1 MAEGKPKGKRYAMVI
16 DLRRCVGC
24 FSCQVTCKMENNVPF
39 DYFRSKVL
47 VTERGTY
54 PDVKRHFLPTL
65 CNHCE
70 NAPCVQVCPVGA
82 SYRREDG
89 LILVDDK
96 KCIGCGYCVQACP
109 YDARYINAT
118 GVAEKCTFCQHRV
131 DAGLEP
137 ACVHNCVGKA
147 RLFGDLNDPQSPV
160 SKLVNSHSVQRLKS
174 NLGTE
179 PYVFYLDA
187 DLITLERRERK

>member
-1 MAEGKPKGKRYAMVI
+1 LAEGKPKGKRYAMVI

-147 RLFGDLNDPQSPV
+147 RLFGDLNDPQSSV

>member
-1 MAEGKPKGKRYAMVI
+1 MTERKPKGKRYAMVI

-118 GVAEKCTFCQHRV
+118 GVAEKCTFCQHRI

-137 ACVHNCVGKA
+137 ACVHNCIGKA
-147 RLFGDLNDPQSPV
+147 RLFGDLNDPASPV
-160 SKLVNSHSVQRLKS
+160 SKLVGSHSVQRLKS

-179 PYVFYLDA
+179 PHVFYIDA
-187 DLITLERRERK
+187 DLIILERRERK